1 MDSSQEKKMKAV
13 ILYDSRTKSG
23 STEAIIDA
31 MGQKLAERGVYV
43 EKAKCKALA
52 DYSFVCDF
60 DLVILGAP
68 VYYFLV
74 SSQLL
79 GALNYGNLKEHLQ
92 KKKVALFLTCGSS
105 ESMASVLYLP
115 QLKIH
120 LIRNKILVEK
130 IFPPN
135 VLSES
140 FVLDS
145 FVLDVLHEYN
155 KATKSR
161 ALSAKWTDESK
172 EWLQTIPSFL
182 QSKFRTMA
190 EEYAENMGY
199 KEITLEMLQLAR
211 DEMGGT

>member
-74 SSQLL
+74 SSQ
-79 GALNYGNLKEHLQ
+79 
-92 KKKVALFLTCGSS
+92 
-105 ESMASVLYLP
+105 
-115 QLKIH
+115 
-120 LIRNKILVEK
+120 
-130 IFPPN
+130 
-135 VLSES
+135 
-140 FVLDS
+140 
-145 FVLDVLHEYN
+145 
-155 KATKSR
+155 SR

-199 KEITLEMLQLAR
+199 KEITLEMLELAR